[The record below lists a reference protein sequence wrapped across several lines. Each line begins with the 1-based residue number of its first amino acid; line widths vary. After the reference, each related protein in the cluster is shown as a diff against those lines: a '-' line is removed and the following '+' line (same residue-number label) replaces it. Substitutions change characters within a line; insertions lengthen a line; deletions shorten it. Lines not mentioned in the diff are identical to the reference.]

1 MRAARTTTTTC
12 ALALTVA
19 VGLLSGTGH
28 AADDLDPLGAL
39 TAIGETE
46 LSNLSGRQG
55 ISISDQ
61 DLTATALGGV
71 IAAGDDVTT
80 GTIDFGSSM
89 QNMHG
94 INNQTINT
102 GNNASLNSGVT
113 VQIHMY

>member
-1 MRAARTTTTTC
+1 MRAAHKTITC

-28 AADDLDPLGAL
+28 AADVDPLDAL

-61 DLTATALGGV
+61 DLSAITHGGV

-80 GTIDFGSSM
+80 GKIDFGSSM

-102 GNNASLNSGVT
+102 GNNSSLNSGVT